1 MKRILKYLFLLL
13 LICPIYTYAEE
24 IDINKVGKFNMKYF
38 YGTKGIDGEIKI
50 YKVANINKDA
60 KFTFTSEYSLEDSLE
75 VDTASKWNELAQK
88 ISNYIKENNIN
99 ESKKCT
105 TQEGTCQLSDLG
117 VGLYLVTSSE
127 VTEGNYTYSTSPSLI
142 SMPNYNEL
150 DKVYVY
156 DQDIIL
162 KTEAKNI
169 KNTSNEENNNSN
181 NNNNTKNVV
190 PKTIDNIY
198 EYLIIFIVSIVVVVL
213 IILYINKLKKKEK
226 KNEKDN

>member
-1 MKRILKYLFLLL
+1 MKKILKYLFLLL

-24 IDINKVGKFNMKYF
+24 IDMNKVGKFNMKYF
-38 YGTKGIDGEIKI
+38 YGTKGITGEIKI
-50 YKVANINKDA
+50 YKVANINADA
-60 KFTFTSEYSLEDSLE
+60 KYTFTSEYSLEDSLE

-99 ESKKCT
+99 ELKKCT
-105 TQEGTCQLSDLG
+105 TQEGVCQLNDLG

-127 VTEGNYTYSTSPSLI
+127 VTEGNYTYNTSPTLI

-169 KNTSNEENNNSN
+169 KNTSNEGN
-181 NNNNTKNVV
+181 NNNKTTTVV
-190 PKTIDNIY
+190 PKTIDNVY
-198 EYLIIFIVSIVVVVL
+198 EYLIIFIASIVVVIL
-213 IILYINKLKKKEK
+213 IVFYINKLKKKEK